1 MLDEETILFL
11 LALAVAFIVF
21 VIVLNPYFWQG
32 FRNAKFIDELK
43 NEKINNS
50 QKEINEKQRQ
60 RQNFQTVFFYSEI
73 LFPAFRIVIKPDEQ
87 KNQNRRRKCQIP
99 IIKKSF
105 EKNSK
110 QIVFI

>member
-43 NEKINNS
+43 NE
-50 QKEINEKQRQ
+50 QR
-60 RQNFQTVFFYSEI
+60 
-73 LFPAFRIVIKPDEQ
+73 
-87 KNQNRRRKCQIP
+87 
-99 IIKKSF
+99 
-105 EKNSK
+105 KNSK
-110 QIVFI
+110 HEINLIEPWGETHEK